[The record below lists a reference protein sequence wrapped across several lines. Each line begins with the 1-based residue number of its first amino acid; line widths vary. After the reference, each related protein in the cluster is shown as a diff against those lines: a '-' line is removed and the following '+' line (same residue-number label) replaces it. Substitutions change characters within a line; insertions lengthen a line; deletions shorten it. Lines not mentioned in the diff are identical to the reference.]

1 MNWLDFFAGMGAGFL
16 TYEGACWAG
25 SVIQRRLKRIVA
37 PDVSAESAKPGE
49 IIELPDH
56 VSVHQTAPRWQW
68 HPMPGGRLELG
79 ATGYYVVLNQPPAED
94 GKQVQ
99 YAGFTP
105 EHLRIVWGN
114 NLAGMKRTLEAEAAE
129 RAEFDL
135 PGAAS

>member
-25 SVIQRRLKRIVA
+25 SVIRRRLA
-37 PDVSAESAKPGE
+37 PDVSAEPIKPGE
-49 IIELPDH
+49 ILDPPANP
-56 VSVHQTAPRWQW
+56 APPPRNPSARWKW

-79 ATGYYVVLNQPPAED
+79 ATGYYVVLNPPPAED

-114 NLAGMKRTLEAEAAE
+114 DLAGMKRTLETEAAE